1 MLGKT
6 VIVTGANCGIGYET
20 ALELA
25 RRKARVILAC
35 RDQGKAQIA
44 RNKISQITGN
54 TNVFVKKLDLA
65 SLNSVREFCSDISAN
80 EEKLDVLINNAGVM
94 NCPYS
99 LTEDGMEEHLA
110 VNHYGNFLLTNLL
123 KDLLYRAENGRVV
136 FISSSLHKYGQ
147 VRLEGYKNEYDYNQS
162 KPYSDSKLMN
172 ILFAREFHKR
182 YGSDGKLGVYTV
194 HPGMIRT
201 NLARHTV
208 FFNKYF
214 QVFCFP
220 LYACLYCL
228 YCLFIKSAREG
239 CQSVLYCAIAP
250 ELQGESDVYFDSNF
264 EKEQWS
270 KSASDFYLAEKV
282 WSNSE
287 KLTNLY
293 KNRC

>member
-35 RDQGKAQIA
+35 RDPGKAQIA
-44 RNKISQITGN
+44 ANKITQITGN
-54 TNVFVKKLDLA
+54 TNVLVRKLDLA
-65 SLNSVREFCSDISAN
+65 SLNSVREFCIDICAS

-99 LTEDGMEEHLA
+99 LTGDGIEEHLA

-123 KDLLYRAENGRVV
+123 KDLIYRAENGRVV
-136 FISSSLHKYGQ
+136 FVSSSLHKYGQ
-147 VRLEGYKNEYDYNQS
+147 VRLEGYKGEYDYNQS

-172 ILFAREFHKR
+172 ILVARVFAKR
-182 YGSDGKLGVYTV
+182 NPSLNVYTV
-194 HPGMIRT
+194 HPGMVRT

-214 QVFCFP
+214 QIFCFP
-220 LYACLYCL
+220 LYACLYSL
-228 YCLFIKSAREG
+228 YNLVIKSAREG
-239 CQSVLYCAIAP
+239 CQSVVYCAIAP
-250 ELQGESDVYFDSNF
+250 ELQGESDVYFSSNF

-270 KSASDFYLAEKV
+270 RPASDLDLAENV

-293 KNRC
+293 KNCCQ